1 MRYHG
6 QYVAYQ
12 PIPEPPM
19 WHPPQAEEVVTYRP
33 YARKKDMTMGMGS
46 FALAPIMF
54 GADAPVAAPVAPV
67 AAVAPVAQPSPAAA
81 GKRAAAA
88 VKRFFKKDETGKS
101 KAQQVAEKAVAK
113 VAARQQP
120 QPPPEP
126 IVVQAP
132 PPAGMAKSEMAQA
145 GMMIAAA
152 LGIGLGV
159 GYIMGRRA

>member
-19 WHPPQAEEVVTYRP
+19 WHPPQAEEIVTYRP

-54 GADAPVAAPVAPV
+54 GVDAPVAAPMAMPV
-67 AAVAPVAQPSPAAA
+67 ASPAAEKPSA
-81 GKRAAAA
+81 RAAAA
-88 VKRFFKKDETGKS
+88 VKKFFKKDETGKS
-101 KAQQVAEKAVAK
+101 KAQQVAERAVAK
-113 VAARQQP
+113 VTARQQP

-132 PPAGMAKSEMAQA
+132 PPTDMAKSEMAQA
-145 GMMIAAA
+145 GMMIALS

>member
-12 PIPEPPM
+12 PLQEPPM
-19 WHPPQAEEVVTYRP
+19 WHPPAAEQVVTFQP
-33 YARKKDMTMGMGS
+33 YARKKDMTMGS

-54 GADAPVAAPVAPV
+54 GADAPVPAPVPSMS
-67 AAVAPVAQPSPAAA
+67 PVAQPAPGA
-81 GKRAAAA
+81 RAAAA
-88 VKRFFKKDETGKS
+88 VKKFFKKDEATGKS
-101 KAQQVAEKAVAK
+101 KAQQVAERAVAK

-132 PPAGMAKSEMAQA
+132 PPTNMAKSEMMQA
-145 GMMIAAA
+145 GLVIAAA

-159 GYIMGRRA
+159 GYYMGRRA

>member
-12 PIPEPPM
+12 PLQEPPM
-19 WHPPQAEEVVTYRP
+19 WHPPAAEQVVTFQP
-33 YARKKDMTMGMGS
+33 YARKKDMTMGS

-54 GADAPVAAPVAPV
+54 GADAPVPAPGA
-67 AAVAPVAQPSPAAA
+67 
-81 GKRAAAA
+81 RAAAA
-88 VKRFFKKDETGKS
+88 VKKFFKKDEATGKS
-101 KAQQVAEKAVAK
+101 KAQQVAERAVAK

-132 PPAGMAKSEMAQA
+132 PPTNMAKSEMMQA
-145 GMMIAAA
+145 GLVIAAA

-159 GYIMGRRA
+159 GYYMGRRA

>member
-19 WHPPQAEEVVTYRP
+19 WHPPQAEEIVTYRP
-33 YARKKDMTMGMGS
+33 YARKKDMTMGS
-46 FALAPIMF
+46 FALAPVMF
-54 GADAPVAAPVAPV
+54 GADAPVVAPV
-67 AAVAPVAQPSPAAA
+67 AAVAPPVTQPSPAAA

-88 VKRFFKKDETGKS
+88 VKKFFKKDETGKS
-101 KAQQVAEKAVAK
+101 KAQQVAERAVEK

-132 PPAGMAKSEMAQA
+132 PPTDMAKSEMAQA